1 MLRRNKLDSLQS
13 HTKEKNAKEMQQWA
27 DRAVKQESES
37 RRRQNGD
44 RLKKLSVRYSQSCTN
59 LFLPEPHTQ
68 KQVGQQDHVE
78 HSLYTQARSYE
89 ATCSK
94 QSQIVIKMQLELD
107 NLKRENA
114 HKLKVTYKPRQLY
127 FRPRPLT
134 IQAAAVQAQTAEQEL
149 QQKILKETAKL
160 AHIGNQREECLR
172 SLTVQR
178 NRTREDRKM
187 LEDERRVSLL
197 LPPTLTSDTP
207 SLPHRKT
214 SVGQE

>member
-1 MLRRNKLDSLQS
+1 M
-13 HTKEKNAKEMQQWA
+13 
-27 DRAVKQESES
+27 
-37 RRRQNGD
+37 
-44 RLKKLSVRYSQSCTN
+44 
-59 LFLPEPHTQ
+59 
-68 KQVGQQDHVE
+68 
-78 HSLYTQARSYE
+78 
-89 ATCSK
+89 
-94 QSQIVIKMQLELD
+94 
-107 NLKRENA
+107 
-114 HKLKVTYKPRQLY
+114 
-127 FRPRPLT
+127 
-134 IQAAAVQAQTAEQEL
+134 QAQTAEQEL